1 MASILCAR
9 LFGAVLALLFLVTAA
24 PGCLAAETVSDCGGL
39 SARFEFNEEIKDVV
53 SGAYPSVPPRQQSK
67 FIDAFCTEATN
78 VKSYF
83 TNQQWLTA
91 KAPSPLPGLPNS
103 GPYVPRTDLQI
114 FVSNAYTLSLSLV
127 PAWSA
132 QRGRML
138 FPASEVITGEAA
150 IAHELTHVY
159 FPNGNRMLAE
169 GLATYVQNKIG
180 KNPAF
185 PDYGLSLHQLVRDF
199 TCPRGPAP
207 KGLPGISLATIDR
220 IATPDIVSFR
230 VGRRHFDLGGDAYP
244 VAASFVQF
252 LVENVEASES
262 PEARMKRFR
271 KLYMKTPLVPLERE
285 PGELDRW
292 QEVVGQPLSALESQ
306 WKTVIEGLTCS

>member
-1 MASILCAR
+1 MANVRCKKIFGSVSA
-9 LFGAVLALLFLVTAA
+9 LFFLIGAA
-24 PGCLAAETVSDCGGL
+24 PQCFAAETVSDCGGL
-39 SARFEFNEEIKDVV
+39 SVRFEFNEEIKNVV
-53 SGAYPSVPPRQQSK
+53 SGAYPSVPPRQQRD
-67 FIDAFCTEATN
+67 FIDAFCAEAAN

-91 KAPSPLPGLPNS
+91 KAPSPLPSLPNS
-103 GPYVPRTDLQI
+103 GSYIPRTDLQVFI
-114 FVSNAYTLSLSLV
+114 SNAYTLSLSLV

-138 FPASEVITGEAA
+138 FPASEIIAGEAA

-169 GLATYVQNKIG
+169 GLATYLQHKIG

-185 PDYGLSLHQLVRDF
+185 PDFGLSLHQLVRDF

-252 LVENVEASES
+252 LVENVGADES

-271 KLYMKTPLVPLERE
+271 TLYLKTPLVPLERE
-285 PGELDRW
+285 PGEADRW
-292 QEVVGQPLSALESQ
+292 REVFGQPLSALESQ
-306 WKTVIEGLTCS
+306 WKTFIEGLTCP